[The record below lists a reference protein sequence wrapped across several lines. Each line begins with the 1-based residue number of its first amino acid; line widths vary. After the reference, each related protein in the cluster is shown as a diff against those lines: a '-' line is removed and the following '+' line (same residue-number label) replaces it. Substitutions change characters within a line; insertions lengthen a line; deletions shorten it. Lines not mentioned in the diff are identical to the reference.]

1 MMLSKPFV
9 VLGLLF
15 SLHAYLPAQETSPD
29 VFILGENES
38 EYLTLQAAY
47 SKSLLEVCNND
58 LQQAFDAWL
67 NMMQEMDRY
76 AEKIDYDIRG
86 VKVMFHVFWNS
97 DGTVA
102 KLGYLLRPDS
112 KLLPEAELKA
122 FFSSFIRRYQLPLT
136 SDKRFM
142 HYTGATFP
150 TFSEAYNKK

>member
-1 MMLSKPFV
+1 MTLPKLLV
-9 VLGLLF
+9 VLGLTSFLHF
-15 SLHAYLPAQETSPD
+15 SLPAQETSSD

-38 EYLTLQAAY
+38 EYLVLQTSY
-47 SKSLLEVCNND
+47 SKSLLEACNND
-58 LQQAFDAWL
+58 LQLAFDTWL
-67 NMMQEMDRY
+67 DMMQEMDRY

-86 VKVMFHVFWNS
+86 VKVMFHVFWNP
-97 DGTVA
+97 DGSVA
-102 KLGYLLRPDS
+102 KLGYLLRLDS

-122 FFSSFIRRYQLPLT
+122 FFSSFIRRYKLPMT

>member
-1 MMLSKPFV
+1 MTLPKLLV
-9 VLGLLF
+9 VLGLTSFLHF
-15 SLHAYLPAQETSPD
+15 SLPAQETSSD

-38 EYLTLQAAY
+38 EYLVLQTSY
-47 SKSLLEVCNND
+47 SKSLLEACNND
-58 LQQAFDAWL
+58 LQLAFDTWL
-67 NMMQEMDRY
+67 DMMQEMDRY

-86 VKVMFHVFWNS
+86 VKVMFHVFWNP
-97 DGTVA
+97 DGSVA

-122 FFSSFIRRYQLPLT
+122 FFSSFIRRYKLPMT